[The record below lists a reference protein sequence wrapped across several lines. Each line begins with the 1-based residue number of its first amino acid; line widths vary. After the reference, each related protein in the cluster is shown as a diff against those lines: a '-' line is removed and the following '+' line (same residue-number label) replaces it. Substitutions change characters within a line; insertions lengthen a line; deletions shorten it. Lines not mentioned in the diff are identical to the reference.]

1 MPKRDMQ
8 DGWSLLVD
16 LAREL
21 SWTLRIAFFGGL
33 LVGLGLG
40 IYLVNQVPAEEVRRG
55 FFRVLI
61 VFVVGLMA
69 LGGFLGMALGAAVE
83 LAVQAIWGK
92 KEDPRKRRRR
102 DP

>member
-8 DGWSLLVD
+8 DVWSLLAD

-33 LVGLGLG
+33 LVGLGVAS
-40 IYLVNQVPAEEVRRG
+40 YLVSGVAAEEVRRG
-55 FFRVLI
+55 FVRITI
-61 VFVVGLMA
+61 VFVLGLTA
-69 LGGFLGMALGAAVE
+69 LGGFLGLAMGVAVG
-83 LAVQAIWGK
+83 LAVKAIWGK

-102 DP
+102 DW